1 MKIDTIYLIF
11 MQKKRILILDDVA
24 EYVQSLGRALSL
36 EYDIVKTFTLEQAK
50 KAMDSTIS
58 LALVDIRLSEDDMA
72 NRDGIIFLGWL
83 KENFS
88 NVPVVMMSAYRDF
101 DSAVEAL
108 NLHAEGYLKKP
119 INLRELKGLIASL
132 LEKVG

>member
-1 MKIDTIYLIF
+1 
-11 MQKKRILILDDVA
+11 MQKKRILIVDDVA

-83 KENFS
+83 KENFP
-88 NVPVVMMSAYRDF
+88 NVHVVMMSAYRDF

-108 NLHAEGYLKKP
+108 NLHAAGYLKKP

-132 LEKVG
+132 LDKEG

>member
-1 MKIDTIYLIF
+1 
-11 MQKKRILILDDVA
+11 MQKKRILIVDDVA

-50 KAMDSTIS
+50 KTMDNAVS

-83 KENFS
+83 KENFPT
-88 NVPVVMMSAYRDF
+88 VPVVMMSAYRDF

-108 NLHAEGYLKKP
+108 NLHAAGYLRKP
-119 INLRELKGLIASL
+119 INLRELKGLMASL
-132 LEKVG
+132 LDKEG